1 MFSKLISEQ
10 DKQNKERSIVLLLMI
25 LHEKQTK
32 RSCGVPLKIL
42 SNSGDLQSPVF
53 INSVIPMGFQ
63 FGSKS
68 TALSE

>member
-10 DKQNKERSIVLLLMI
+10 DKQNKERSIVLLLM
-25 LHEKQTK
+25 

-68 TALSE
+68 TAFSE